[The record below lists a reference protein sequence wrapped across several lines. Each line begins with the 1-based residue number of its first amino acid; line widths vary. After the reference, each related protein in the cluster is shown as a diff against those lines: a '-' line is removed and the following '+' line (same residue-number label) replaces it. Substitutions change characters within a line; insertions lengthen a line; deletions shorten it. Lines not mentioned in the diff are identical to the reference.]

1 MIDIILRTCRRHL
14 RSLSVLILK
23 WTNMSPTPKS
33 RPNLY
38 VLKPDITTCSVWNY
52 VLPWALKKW
61 MRTETSQK
69 RMTVWTHLVKTITI
83 VIKRITF
90 MTACDEPPTGS
101 RQLHSSEHEQSPS
114 TLFRSEQTS
123 FNSVDE
129 TSCVSVIRNSLR
141 NLTYR
146 EKLSTLICH
155 TYRSVSERWPST
167 TMLSSFSSSISISS
181 PVMKLDS

>member
-83 VIKRITF
+83 VIKRTTF
-90 MTACDEPPTGS
+90 MTACDNWRATN
-101 RQLHSSEHEQSPS
+101 RQQ
-114 TLFRSEQTS
+114 TVTFFRTWAIS
-123 FNSVDE
+123 FN
-129 TSCVSVIRNSLR
+129 TLQIRTNFIQFS
-141 NLTYR
+141 
-146 EKLSTLICH
+146 
-155 TYRSVSERWPST
+155 RW
-167 TMLSSFSSSISISS
+167 
-181 PVMKLDS
+181 D